1 MCDKMCEG
9 CPFDFGSDLSEQ
21 IQNYGCLPEPM
32 DIVHM
37 RQEHGKTWACHD
49 DPKKPCAGAI
59 EYQKRHDLQYKVID
73 SELITESHD
82 WHLIVRA

>member
-1 MCDKMCEG
+1 MCDKMCPG
-9 CPFDFGSDLSEQ
+9 CPFDFFSDLSEQ

-37 RQEHGKTWACHD
+37 RQHHGKTWACHD

-59 EYQKRHDLQYKVID
+59 EYQKKEGLRFKVID
-73 SELITESHD
+73 PELVTEKDD
-82 WHLIVRA
+82 WGPFCRA